1 MVKKIFKLVLAII
14 VLLFLVSVANGYR
27 AKKNLVRYCHETV
40 AGTSLAIAKEKAL
53 KSGFRFSDQSSRT
66 KALVTASGV
75 LGRYVCEIEH
85 DGERVVKASLLFKD

>member
-1 MVKKIFKLVLAII
+1 MVRKILKAALAVII
-14 VLLFLVSVANGYR
+14 LIFLVNVADGYR
-27 AKKNLVRYCHETV
+27 TKKKLVRYCRETT
-40 AGTSLAIAKEKAL
+40 AGTPLAGAKEKAL
-53 KSGFRFSDQSSRT
+53 QSGFRFFDSSSRT